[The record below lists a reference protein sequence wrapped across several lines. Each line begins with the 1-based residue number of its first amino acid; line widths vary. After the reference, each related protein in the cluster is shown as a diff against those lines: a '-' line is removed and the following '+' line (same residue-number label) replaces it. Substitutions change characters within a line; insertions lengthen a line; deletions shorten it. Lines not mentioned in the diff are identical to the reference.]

1 MHETEESRPSDNSWL
16 ITTCPSCSKQIKA
29 KREILQS
36 TSSIACPYCQ
46 HSLNVENESK
56 YNSDNF
62 QYAKAQK
69 LTETPEKGI
78 RKRKNSKKK
87 QIIAWDLDED
97 DQSEDPMK
105 LLQFRT
111 LQVKRLER

>member
-87 QIIAWDLDED
+87 ANSIANLHLTHRRT
-97 DQSEDPMK
+97 SAR
-105 LLQFRT
+105 LQFP
-111 LQVKRLER
+111 KRNQRNAKT

>member
-1 MHETEESRPSDNSWL
+1 M
-16 ITTCPSCSKQIKA
+16 
-29 KREILQS
+29 S
-36 TSSIACPYCQ
+36 TSSIACPYCL

-69 LTETPEKGI
+69 LTEHPKKGSVK
-78 RKRKNSKKK
+78 KRIPKK

-97 DQSEDPMK
+97 DQSEDPHEIVTVQDSSGK
-105 LLQFRT
+105 
-111 LQVKRLER
+111 LER

>member
-69 LTETPEKGI
+69 LTETPKKGYVKERI
-78 RKRKNSKKK
+78 PKRN
-87 QIIAWDLDED
+87 
-97 DQSEDPMK
+97 K
-105 LLQFRT
+105 L
-111 LQVKRLER
+111 